1 LDDVPGGVVVRG
13 RVERRRWTGWPLRAA
28 AAVIVV
34 AAGSFA
40 VVRQLADVQPRLAPA
55 PSAAP
60 VVVENQPVA
69 SPPPA
74 AKVGPRVK
82 PPVAAQKREAKK
94 DAPPPAPQATAPQAA
109 APQAAAAPQP
119 TVAAEAQA
127 SDVAR
132 DSVLAARLESAPR
145 RPVLITGKVV
155 DLKTGEPVSEA
166 QVHLTDS
173 PVSAAT
179 NATGDYVLSVPAN
192 QAKGQPAKLTVRRLG
207 YESKTDSV
215 TLARAVPDTVHH
227 DVALKEST
235 GALDQVVVTGAGSVD
250 GRPAGIA
257 GAMQAKALR
266 KQASENPSAP
276 GCYTINMP
284 GLPARIEIGDRLR
297 VMPPDSAAF
306 PTAYWQLVAT
316 DKVRIVLG
324 DTAGTMHEVKA
335 SIVNQGLL
343 GSVTRS
349 DSLSVVTPF
358 SAIRTGARCP

>member
-1 LDDVPGGVVVRG
+1 MAA
-13 RVERRRWTGWPLRAA
+13 RV
-28 AAVIVV
+28 
-34 AAGSFA
+34 
-40 VVRQLADVQPRLAPA
+40 
-55 PSAAP
+55 
-60 VVVENQPVA
+60 
-69 SPPPA
+69 
-74 AKVGPRVK
+74 
-82 PPVAAQKREAKK
+82 
-94 DAPPPAPQATAPQAA
+94 
-109 APQAAAAPQP
+109 
-119 TVAAEAQA
+119 
-127 SDVAR
+127 
-132 DSVLAARLESAPR
+132 DSVPR

-155 DLKTGEPVSEA
+155 DLGTGKPVPEA

-192 QAKGQPAKLTVRRLG
+192 QANGQPAKLTVRRLG

-235 GALDQVVVTGAGSVD
+235 LALDQVVVTGGASAG

-257 GAMQAKALR
+257 GTMQAKALR
-266 KQASENPSAP
+266 KQAPENPSAP

-316 DKVRIVLG
+316 NKVRIVLG